1 MVDVNFLIIYVVF
14 SISDEIFVDFLLFI
28 VSQFSLL
35 FLCQCLEE
43 SVMFL
48 FILFLFSKFKK
59 ELAQFFTV
67 FQPINP

>member
-1 MVDVNFLIIYVVF
+1 MVDVYFLIIYVVF

-43 SVMFL
+43 AV
-48 FILFLFSKFKK
+48 SKFKK